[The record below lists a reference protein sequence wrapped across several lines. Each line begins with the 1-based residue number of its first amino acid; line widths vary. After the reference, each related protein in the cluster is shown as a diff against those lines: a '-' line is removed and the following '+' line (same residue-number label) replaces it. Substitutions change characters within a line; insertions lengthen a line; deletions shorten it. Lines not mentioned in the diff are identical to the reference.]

1 MATNA
6 RIVGWF
12 AYLDIV
18 HKLLREEIEME
29 SKMKFFTDLNL
40 GFSDAENYKR
50 RENKEFFNRV
60 FVKSHYLDNLC
71 NSNIFFLIGEK
82 GTGKTA
88 YAVYM
93 TNNTH
98 RNTSSILTYIR
109 ETEYQQFVYLKSKNH
124 LLLSDYTLIWKVIIY
139 LLLSEKIAT
148 DPQEQSIFQYPRFK
162 NLKMAIDE
170 YYSHAFSPEIIQAI
184 NFLERT
190 DVSAGLISK
199 YATLNGNSGYEM
211 SFSENRFQTNLIYIL
226 KQFESALSSIKLRH
240 DHILFVDGIDIR
252 PSSIQYDDYL
262 LCVKGLANAV
272 WSVNSDFFSN
282 IKDSKGRLRV
292 VLLIRPDIFNSL
304 NLQNQNNKVRDN
316 AILLDWRTTYADFY
330 KSMLF
335 EMADKLLASQQSF
348 DLDYGQAWD
357 YYFPYKVISR
367 AYDRDAD
374 DIFDHSFIPFLR
386 YSLYR
391 PRDIVTML
399 RILQENSRM
408 YNESVGTLSEKDFKN
423 PNFSRK
429 YSTYLLGEIKDHLS
443 FYYSD
448 ADYELFLK
456 FFQFLKGRTR
466 FNYSE
471 YITAYDEMME
481 FLSMNNKTIPQFL
494 ASSGEFLQ
502 FLYDLNVISY
512 VEDPDDPYYR
522 KAFISWCFRERTPSN
537 LSPKVKTHVRYEIHY
552 GLAKAL
558 RMGKR
563 VK

>member
-1 MATNA
+1 MDNT
-6 RIVGWF
+6 
-12 AYLDIV
+12 
-18 HKLLREEIEME
+18 
-29 SKMKFFTDLNL
+29 MKPFTDLNL

-60 FVKSHYLDNLC
+60 FVRSHYLDNLC
-71 NSNIFFLIGEK
+71 DSNVFFLIGEK

-88 YAVYM
+88 YAVFM
-93 TNNTH
+93 SNNTH
-98 RNTSSILTYIR
+98 RNTSSMLTYIR
-109 ETEYQQFVYLKSKNH
+109 ETEYQQFVYLKNKNH
-124 LLLSDYTLIWKVIIY
+124 LQLSDYTLIWRVIIY
-139 LLLSEKIAT
+139 LLLSEKISS
-148 DPQEQSIFQYPRFK
+148 DPKEQSIFKYPQFK

-170 YYSHAFSPEIIQAI
+170 YYAHAFSPEIIQAI
-184 NFLERT
+184 NFVERA
-190 DVSAGLISK
+190 DISAGLMSK
-199 YATLNGNSGYEM
+199 YANLTGKRGFETTFNES
-211 SFSENRFQTNLIYIL
+211 RFQTNLIYIL
-226 KQFESALSSIKLRH
+226 QQFENALRSIKLRN
-240 DHILFVDGIDIR
+240 DHVLFIDGIDIR
-252 PSSIQYDDYL
+252 PSSINYDDYL

-316 AILLDWRTTYADFY
+316 AVLLDWRTTYADFY
-330 KSMLF
+330 RSMLF
-335 EMADKLLASQQSF
+335 EMADKMLAAQQSF
-348 DLDYGQAWD
+348 HLDYGKAWD
-357 YYFPYKVISR
+357 YYFPYKVVSK

-374 DIFDHSFIPFLR
+374 SMFDHSFIPFLR

-399 RILQENSRM
+399 RILQENAQMSRKT
-408 YNESVGTLSEKDFKN
+408 VDVLSEKDFKN

-448 ADYELFLK
+448 SDYEFFLK
-456 FFQFLKGRTR
+456 FFQFLKGKTR
-466 FNYSE
+466 FDYNE
-471 YITAYDEMME
+471 YILAYDEMMK
-481 FLSMNNKTIPQFL
+481 FLMTIEQSPPQFL

-512 VEDPDDPYYR
+512 VEDPEDPYYH

-552 GLAKAL
+552 GLAKSL

-563 VK
+563 VKR